1 MEREIRTSVD
11 HIGTLMFLMGTMG
24 MDFIPARVSVISSL
38 RGSVYTETARLVAA
52 QIRLEWRQV
61 WDMRG
66 LSDRAVLE
74 LWAAPTT
81 ARFGVGVQRDEAKAL
96 LGRVAASLV
105 AVSDD
110 TTSWRREK
118 RARVVL
124 LQRQVQ
130 RRDELHLLGDR
141 AV

>member
-1 MEREIRTSVD
+1 MRREITTSSG
-11 HIGTLMFLMGTMG
+11 HIGSLMFLLGTMG
-24 MDFIPARVSVISSL
+24 MDFIPAWVSVLSSL
-38 RGSVYTETARLVAA
+38 RGTVYTETVRVVAV
-52 QIRLEWRQV
+52 QIRLEWREV

-81 ARFGVGVQRDEAKAL
+81 ARFGGGVQRDEARAL

-105 AVSDD
+105 AASED
-110 TTSWRREK
+110 TTRWRREQ

-124 LQRQVQ
+124 RQRQVQ
-130 RRDELHLLGDR
+130 RSNELHLLGDR
-141 AV
+141 AA